1 MAIAEWNDGT
11 FDRELAADP
20 GLTVVDFW
28 APWCG
33 PCRIVAPVLEELAQE
48 YSGKVRFAKV
58 NVDHNPEI
66 AGRYGIRSIPTIGFF
81 VGGQP
86 AGAVVGA
93 YPKAA
98 FKQVI
103 DRFLAK
109 EEAPQ
114 A

>member
-1 MAIAEWNDGT
+1 MAVFELTDAT
-11 FDRELAADP
+11 FDEKVSEDT

-33 PCRIVAPVLEELAQE
+33 PCRMVAPVIEELAKE
-48 YSGKVRFAKV
+48 MNGEVRFAKV
-58 NVDHNPEI
+58 NVDESPRI
-66 AGRYGIRSIPTIGFF
+66 AGRFGIRSIPTIGFF
-81 VGGQP
+81 VGGEP

-98 FKQVI
+98 LRQVI
-103 DRFLAK
+103 DQVLK
-109 EEAPQ
+109 EKVPQ